1 MTYGISY
8 QGGKSRIAEAIV
20 GALPAADVLVDLFG
34 GGGAVTHCA
43 ALSGKWKNRSTPQG
57 ARRKTIICGR
67 KNYGRRRLHE
77 GACRH
82 DIS

>member
-34 GGGAVTHCA
+34 GGGAVIMSQASLFHSSFVGLA
-43 ALSGKWKNRSTPQG
+43 KYVQKSPPN
-57 ARRKTIICGR
+57 
-67 KNYGRRRLHE
+67 E
-77 GACRH
+77 
-82 DIS
+82 